1 MREHP
6 KTRVIAVT
14 SGKGGAGKTTLSL
27 NLAMALASNGIRTC
41 LFDADLGLANVNV
54 LLGLSASKTLEDVVC
69 NRSTLEDVVLRDVHG
84 IDIIPGASG
93 VQQMADL
100 PPEQVTQMLRS
111 FSLLDVYDVILMDTS
126 AGVAKSVIAF
136 CLCAAE
142 VILVINPEPA
152 SMTDAYALLK
162 ILKLNGFQGRVRVV
176 VSRCKNVE
184 EAKSFFSG
192 FQKTVFRY
200 LDMRPVLLGVVVR
213 DRKVQDAIRKR
224 EPVLFRHP
232 GSNASRCIR
241 HIAKSLAE
249 HRPATPMTQ
258 SESPFWERWF
268 RLLRAPLH
276 LDVPEEAQ
284 AHREAASGSSSS
296 LSRPDATTP
305 LKPCHAENAHEALQ
319 VGSPS
324 PTGTQDP
331 VAPNEHELLQ
341 ELRGIRVALETL
353 ASNHPLGPFAT
364 LGGPGAVKEGGA
376 MLLDYDAFVKQH
388 RSERRGNPA

>member
-1 MREHP
+1 
-6 KTRVIAVT
+6 
-14 SGKGGAGKTTLSL
+14 
-27 NLAMALASNGIRTC
+27 
-41 LFDADLGLANVNV
+41 
-54 LLGLSASKTLEDVVC
+54 
-69 NRSTLEDVVLRDVHG
+69 
-84 IDIIPGASG
+84 
-93 VQQMADL
+93 
-100 PPEQVTQMLRS
+100 
-111 FSLLDVYDVILMDTS
+111 
-126 AGVAKSVIAF
+126 
-136 CLCAAE
+136 
-142 VILVINPEPA
+142 
-152 SMTDAYALLK
+152 
-162 ILKLNGFQGRVRVV
+162 
-176 VSRCKNVE
+176 
-184 EAKSFFSG
+184 
-192 FQKTVFRY
+192 
-200 LDMRPVLLGVVVR
+200 VVR